1 MPALQPRRA
10 SQMTRLILIA
20 APVLFAAAF
29 VACGGE
35 GTTAPGPTLSSGS
48 GPNGKNAKVR
58 VTPSIDTL
66 NALGATLQLSANV
79 PAATWTSLTP
89 GVASVG
95 TTGQVTAVAAGTA
108 RIEAAAGS
116 KADTATVLVRQIL
129 AFVQVTPDSILLPN
143 IGDVGTLTAVAQDS
157 NGYAI
162 PNAVF
167 TWASDAT
174 AVATVADGV
183 VTGVGTGTTMVRATD
198 DGLSDSAR
206 VVVDVAAP
214 YP

>member
-20 APVLFAAAF
+20 APVLFVAAF

-35 GTTAPGPTLSSGS
+35 ATTAPRPTLSSS

-58 VTPSIDTL
+58 VTPSTDTL
-66 NALGATLQLSANV
+66 NALGAILQLSANV
-79 PAATWTSLTP
+79 ATPTWTSLTP
-89 GVASVG
+89 GIASVEPS
-95 TTGQVTAVAAGTA
+95 GQVTAVASGTA
-108 RIEAAAGS
+108 RIEAAAGN

-129 AFVQVTPDSILLPN
+129 AFVQVTPDSISLPN

-162 PNAVF
+162 PNTLF

-183 VTGVGTGTTMVRATD
+183 VTGVGTGVTMVRATA
-198 DGLSDSAR
+198 DGVSDSAK
-206 VVVDVAAP
+206 VVVDVASP